1 MRRFRIITALCLT
14 AITLMVAA
22 NAWYLYSLYNS
33 IKEQTL
39 QTVTECVRRADIL
52 EILSRLGRGTHG
64 SDESFIRMTL
74 RIEGR
79 QTPDGRYEYPN
90 LLENIGQTMSG
101 YFHIIEESDSLLPA
115 RDYVMFDSIFRREL
129 SNSGLYPEIA
139 TVRPSKDNIEPQQGL
154 WNVEF
159 AISPDDKPIYTAYF
173 SNLNSHILQRMSGI
187 VTTSAIILCLM
198 AFLIWY
204 LLHWVTMLRTI
215 EQMKEDFTHNM
226 THELKTPV
234 AVAYSAADS
243 MLRYYDQSDE
253 KRNRQFL
260 AIIMERLSFLS
271 GMIENILSMSMQR
284 FKTMR
289 LDIKPVAL
297 RPLVTE
303 IAGMMEL
310 KASKPVT
317 LTVDIP
323 DDLYV
328 RADPLHLGNVL
339 SNIIDNAVKYSG
351 DEVEIRIAGDSR
363 SITIADNGIGIDRA
377 HLPYIFDKF
386 YRVTSGDRYEVGGY
400 GLGLYYVRQIIAHHG
415 WNISVAS
422 KPEQGTIFT
431 IRTSANEEK

>member
-204 LLHWVTMLRTI
+204 LLHWVRRLRTI

-243 MLRYYDQSDE
+243 MLRYYDESDE

-271 GMIENILSMSMQR
+271 GMIENILSISMQR

-289 LDIKPVAL
+289 LDIEPVAL

-317 LTVDIP
+317 LAVDIP

-363 SITIADNGIGIDRA
+363 SITIADNGIGIDKA

-386 YRVTSGDRYEVGGY
+386 YRATSGDRYEVGGY
-400 GLGLYYVRQIIAHHG
+400 GLGLYYVRQIIALHG

>member
-1 MRRFRIITALCLT
+1 MRRFRIITAACLT
-14 AITLMVAA
+14 AIALMVAA

-39 QTVTECVRRADIL
+39 QTVTECVRRADML
-52 EILSRLGRGTHG
+52 EILSRIGGRTHG
-64 SDESFIRMTL
+64 QDESFIRMSFHIVGNKT
-74 RIEGR
+74 
-79 QTPDGRYEYPN
+79 TDGSYEYPD
-90 LLENIGQTMSG
+90 LLEYISQTMSE
-101 YFHIIEESDSLLPA
+101 YFHSVEASDSLLPT
-115 RDYVMFDSIFRREL
+115 RDYAMLDSIFHKEL
-129 SNSGLYPEIA
+129 YNSGLDPKIA
-139 TVRPSKDNIEPQQGL
+139 TVRLLRDNLGPQQGL
-154 WNVEF
+154 WNVDF
-159 AISPDDKPIYTAYF
+159 AISADEEPIYTAYF

-187 VTTSAIILCLM
+187 IVTSAIILCLM

-204 LLHWVTMLRTI
+204 LLHWVRRLRTI
-215 EQMKEDFTHNM
+215 EQMKDDFTHNM

-289 LDIKPVAL
+289 LDIEQVAL

-310 KASKPVT
+310 KATKPVT

-323 DDLYV
+323 DGLFV
-328 RADPLHLGNVL
+328 RADSLHLGNVL
-339 SNIIDNAVKYSG
+339 SNIIDNAMKYSG
-351 DEVEIRIAGDSR
+351 SEVAIRITADSG
-363 SITIADNGIGIDRA
+363 SITIADNGIGIDKA

-400 GLGLYYVRQIIAHHG
+400 GLGLYYVRQITELHG
-415 WNISVAS
+415 WDISVTS
-422 KPEQGTIFT
+422 KPGQGTTFT
-431 IRTSANEEK
+431 IKTSTDEKK